1 MQENNRPN
9 FELKN
14 SLFSDISSAD
24 DENIL
29 QCSMDMERMDT
40 RFRIP
45 LKAQDLQ
52 QMVENGKSTKTE
64 NKTRWAIDLFH
75 NWQKQREQLTKNR
88 KYSDPILK
96 MSNSLLNEALSFFI
110 GEVRN
115 EAGSEYRPNT
125 IYELVVSIQH
135 HFRTNGRFISFLDDQ
150 SFAGLKAVLDSKMKE
165 LSKKGMGL
173 QRRQADVISQVQE
186 EDMWRTN
193 ILGSDTPQK
202 LLDTMV
208 FMIGLNFA
216 LRAGQ
221 EHRNLRFGGHSQICI
236 RVDNENRRYLEYTED
251 VSKTNRGGILHRK
264 LDPKITRA
272 YGNLKQPERCIV
284 MLYTKYTQARPDN
297 CKTDAF
303 YLRARK
309 YINGNVWYQDAAVG
323 VHILQ
328 QTVKRLCEQAGFQGF
343 FTNHCLRATAATR
356 LYSAGI
362 DEQLISEKTGHR
374 SNAVR
379 AYKRTSDQ
387 QQSDMSDIL
396 SGNNA
401 NSVQIPRKES
411 ENRGSTEINIESGGI
426 KINVKY

>member
-1 MQENNRPN
+1 MSDSDTIFITQSTVVERLSKGSDTDTILNDVLDMQENNRPN
-9 FELKN
+9 FELKS

-24 DENIL
+24 DENLL

-64 NKTRWAIDLFH
+64 SKTRWAINLFH

-88 KYSDPILK
+88 KYSNPILK

-110 GEVRN
+110 GEVRS

-150 SFAGLKAVLDSKMKE
+150 SFAGMKAVLDSKMKE

-193 ILGSDTPQK
+193 ILGSDAPQK

-216 LRAGQ
+216 LLAGQ

-251 VSKTNRGGILHRK
+251 VSKTNRG
-264 LDPKITRA
+264 
-272 YGNLKQPERCIV
+272 V
-284 MLYTKYTQARPDN
+284 S
-297 CKTDAF
+297 F
-303 YLRARK
+303 
-309 YINGNVWYQDAAVG
+309 
-323 VHILQ
+323 
-328 QTVKRLCEQAGFQGF
+328 
-343 FTNHCLRATAATR
+343 
-356 LYSAGI
+356 
-362 DEQLISEKTGHR
+362 
-374 SNAVR
+374 
-379 AYKRTSDQ
+379 
-387 QQSDMSDIL
+387 
-396 SGNNA
+396 
-401 NSVQIPRKES
+401 
-411 ENRGSTEINIESGGI
+411 IESWTQKLQGLM
-426 KINVKY
+426 KI

>member
-1 MQENNRPN
+1 M
-9 FELKN
+9 
-14 SLFSDISSAD
+14 
-24 DENIL
+24 
-29 QCSMDMERMDT
+29 
-40 RFRIP
+40 
-45 LKAQDLQ
+45 
-52 QMVENGKSTKTE
+52 
-64 NKTRWAIDLFH
+64 
-75 NWQKQREQLTKNR
+75 
-88 KYSDPILK
+88 
-96 MSNSLLNEALSFFI
+96 
-110 GEVRN
+110 
-115 EAGSEYRPNT
+115 
-125 IYELVVSIQH
+125 
-135 HFRTNGRFISFLDDQ
+135 
-150 SFAGLKAVLDSKMKE
+150 KAVLDSKMKE

-272 YGNLKQPERCIV
+272 YENLKQPERCIV
-284 MLYTKYTQARPDN
+284 KLYTKYTQARPDN
-297 CKTDAF
+297 CKTVAF

-328 QTVKRLCEQAGFQGF
+328 QTVKRLCEQAGFQGL
-343 FTNHCLRATAATR
+343 FTNHSLRATAATR

-401 NSVQIPRKES
+401 NSVKIPRKES